1 MTLIVED
8 GSVVASAE
16 SYVTVAQFKTY
27 CDNRGI
33 SYAATTDT
41 QIEQNARKGFDYMLQ
56 RYWGMWKG
64 YRKDASQMGDWPRSF
79 VYLEPVVKGLPGSY
93 PYLVPEDS
101 IPFEVRNAQCELMV
115 RVVSADLMP
124 DSGQLEQSVTVGPIS
139 VTYNPNAISPDP
151 VYGVVDGYLK
161 PYLIGGGAAVATRKV
176 LRA

>member
-16 SYVTVAQFKTY
+16 SYVAVAQFKTY

-33 SYAATTDT
+33 SYAATTDA
-41 QIEQNARKGFDYMLQ
+41 QIEQNARKAFDYMLQ
-56 RYWGMWKG
+56 RYRGVWKG
-64 YRKDASQMGDWPRSF
+64 YRKDATQVGDWPRSF
-79 VYLEPVVKGLPGSY
+79 VYLEPGSY
-93 PYLVPEDS
+93 PYLVSEDS

-161 PYLIGGGAAVATRKV
+161 PYLIGGGAVVATRKV